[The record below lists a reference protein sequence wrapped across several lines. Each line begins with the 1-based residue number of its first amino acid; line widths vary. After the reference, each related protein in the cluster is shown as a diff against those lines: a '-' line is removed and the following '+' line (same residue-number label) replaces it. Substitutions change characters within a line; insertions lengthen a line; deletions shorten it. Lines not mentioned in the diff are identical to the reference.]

1 MNARQLY
8 ARFFLCVDPGV
19 HAPKGHCP
27 NSRLGAPM
35 KAIFALVLASTIVV
49 SLAHADSDDLS
60 GGVFIAHAPPGVVC

>member
-1 MNARQLY
+1 
-8 ARFFLCVDPGV
+8 
-19 HAPKGHCP
+19 
-27 NSRLGAPM
+27 M